1 MPLKYNSHDRRPSP
15 PSFAAGLL
23 APIAGVDVLNPR
35 CRQPVRAP
43 IGLVIT
49 NLARDYPPAAGRTT
63 ALTEPSSPT
72 GSHTPRFGGALWP
85 PRSRPAL
92 AARFPAAAC
101 ASSALAAQE
110 S

>member
-15 PSFAAGLL
+15 PSFVAALL
-23 APIAGVDVLNPR
+23 APRAGVDLLNPHR
-35 CRQPVRAP
+35 RQPVR
-43 IGLVIT
+43 LVNPNPT
-49 NLARDYPPAAGRTT
+49 TDHPPAAGRTS
-63 ALTEPSSPT
+63 ALTPRLSLT
-72 GSHTPRFGGALWP
+72 GPHTPRFGGALWS

-101 ASSALAAQE
+101 ILATLAAQE